1 MFTKNKTPSAP
12 GQNAGAKP
20 SSGSPMQNAIKSAS
34 TKPTARSAPSII
46 SADMAING
54 SVTSDGEMQID
65 GKIDGDITAVSITIG
80 QTGTVQGEVKAQT
93 VIVRGR
99 IIGSIRARK
108 VELETGAHVEGDIV
122 HASLSI
128 QSNAV
133 FQGQVM
139 HSDNPMQ
146 TQTGAEPASQQSSPA
161 VSTPTATTTS
171 ASSPTSTT

>member
-146 TQTGAEPASQQSSPA
+146 TSAEPASQQSSPA

>member
-1 MFTKNKTPSAP
+1 
-12 GQNAGAKP
+12 
-20 SSGSPMQNAIKSAS
+20 MQNAIKSAS

-46 SADMAING
+46 SADMGITG

-65 GKIDGDITAVSITIG
+65 GRIDGDVTAVSITIG
-80 QTGTVQGEVKAQT
+80 QTGTIQGEVKAQT

-122 HASLSI
+122 HASLAI

-133 FQGQVM
+133 FQGQVK
-139 HSDNPMQ
+139 HADNPLQ
-146 TQTGAEPASQQSSPA
+146 TSESVKAATPQSVPMATSSPA
-161 VSTPTATTTS
+161 NTIPTAKSGLTS
-171 ASSPTSTT
+171 